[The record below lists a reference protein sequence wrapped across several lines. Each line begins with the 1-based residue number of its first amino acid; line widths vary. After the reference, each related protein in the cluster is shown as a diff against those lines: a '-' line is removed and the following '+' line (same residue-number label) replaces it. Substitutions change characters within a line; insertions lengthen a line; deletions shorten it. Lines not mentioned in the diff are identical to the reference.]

1 MLSTSAYTASMLLP
15 AVLAEVT
22 GLATS
27 TNGLAPPVGGVAT
40 PIGGVASCSNTSICA
55 AAASAKSIVFK
66 LSDISFMILNS
77 EENKLV
83 G

>member
-40 PIGGVASCSNTSICA
+40 PIGGVASCSNTPICA